1 MFSTDVVDTD
11 KFLEMS
17 VSARCLYYDLG
28 MRADDDG
35 FVNSPKKIL
44 RMIGASE
51 DDMKMLVVKGFIIPF
66 ESGVVVIKDWKIN
79 NYLRSDRY
87 QETIY
92 KEEKEMLQ
100 QNKDGVYSLK
110 GAEVSALNSVG
121 IPIDNQRYPQDRLGK
136 VSIGKNK
143 SINTLSLFLSDKEEI
158 LKHTKELYPDKN
170 VTLAMEDFIAYCES
184 KYTKYKDFKK
194 AFQNWVREDRYGKYA
209 MAISEQK
216 IEKTE
221 EELDLILYGRK

>member
-1 MFSTDVVDTD
+1 MFSQRIVGAG
-11 KFLEMS
+11 KFLMMPIS
-17 VSARCLYYDLG
+17 TRLLYYELG

-35 FVNSPKKIL
+35 VVEAYPVL
-44 RMIGASE
+44 QGTGLSE
-51 DDMKMLVVKGFIIPF
+51 DDLRLLVAKGYVRVLNEDLVTYIL
-66 ESGVVVIKDWKIN
+66 DWNEHNLI
-79 NYLRSDRY
+79 RADRKVSS
-87 QETIY
+87 IY
-92 KEEKEMLQ
+92 KELLVQVIPSIEIKEPRRRA
-100 QNKDGVYSLK
+100 DLK
-110 GAEVSALNSVG
+110 PLKSGQPMDVHWT
-121 IPIDNQRYPQDRLGK
+121 PQDRLGK

-216 IEKTE
+216 VEKTE